1 MRAASTS
8 NGHEPRD
15 AVAHDIV
22 VCVRYSRLPVCG
34 RDEKVAFSVLA
45 HMCLWS
51 GSVGGGPANF
61 VLCFNVFGSCGL
73 NLSLGSVGGL
83 RCSHVVSA
91 SCSAVKRLV
100 VDFRPCCPRLLRRD
114 AFQAARRAACG
125 QEAQGAIGE

>member
-45 HMCLWS
+45 TCACGAVAWAAVLQILCCVSMCLAVV
-51 GSVGGGPANF
+51 GSIFRLGQWAG
-61 VLCFNVFGSCGL
+61 CGARM
-73 NLSLGSVGGL
+73 SS
-83 RCSHVVSA
+83 
-91 SCSAVKRLV
+91 
-100 VDFRPCCPRLLRRD
+100 LRR
-114 AFQAARRAACG
+114 
-125 QEAQGAIGE
+125 AQLSSG